1 MLVGKSE
8 ICYDDVIMDAET
20 KTTIKQL
27 LSIATS
33 WATSA
38 SPRLLELIQTM
49 GVLLY
54 GPPGTGKTH
63 LCRAIAND
71 SNQKLLAISTADV
84 SSKWVGES
92 EKIIKALF
100 SIARKLFPCLIFIDE
115 AEALF
120 YRRSSTDKSWER
132 TMLNQ
137 LLQEMDG
144 LNTDSNS
151 PVVIIATNRP
161 MDLDEAFLRRLPH
174 KVHFKLPSRDE
185 RCKIL
190 NLYLHPEEL
199 ESNVSV
205 EALAD
210 ATDRFSG
217 SDLRNLCGQAALVWK
232 IEQINKTPK
241 SNKTPITSA
250 KLLLSAS
257 HFETAL
263 SRTTPTTS
271 VASIDEL
278 NRFDAKFNTRYAKP
292 NAAHLTSL
300 KRKTPPQSTSE
311 HLSEK
316 RLKGEKTFDPENVD
330 SGGTAT
336 PEAPNVLRAENA
348 PSEQYTYKR
357 FSVRTP
363 NHHPNGKVWNVLKA
377 EPQIRLLYLSPGTGS
392 ERLECSLQIEEPFK
406 DLGCLQSSS
415 QSVKPFY
422 EAISYVWGDAT
433 MKEIIICDGKPLQ
446 ITSSLANALRK
457 VRFPKRHRI
466 LWADG
471 ICINQADI
479 EERGHQVTL
488 MAAIYSAAY
497 QVLCCLGDDEKL
509 QAKKT
514 FELAKRLS
522 EYLRQRRDEKNTMVK
537 RGNYLLDGNLDVL
550 NRLADDKLE
559 NDLSNQMN
567 DVQKFFQ
574 NPWLRRMWIRQEIGF
589 ASKAR
594 ALCGEE
600 EVDWV
605 DLQHLAWWAL
615 VRGPQIGFQSL
626 NHSCPHVGDFYKKS
640 TSFLDLLRNT
650 RDYNCSNPV
659 DHIFAL
665 LAHPSANNDIALPGT
680 LKDYLAGLR
689 SGSDEDGESSNPANI
704 EKANEEWLLDTISL
718 CYDMITSIKGSNSEN
733 NSLQPLLNNSDG
745 FPQATLS
752 DIFVSGS
759 GDRDFTTDGDA
770 SSAAWTSPTH
780 LENPPPST
788 LHESTLDE
796 PDEAGNSD
804 RASTEVQDLVQQTGV
819 NDVKEKEIAPDNL
832 IRILHML
839 SERRKLDEYMNVR
852 NHPINR
858 ATSSSIVTCAFS
870 QPFIDVDYRLSIDD
884 VCFKVAV
891 KILDMSRNLD
901 LFSTVQHDPAMRL
914 EDIAVSWVPR
924 WDHPTI
930 STYLGLG
937 SLGRENPWKFDKMNA
952 QVTLKENSPKEKVLT
967 MPGFLVDKIASST
980 DLITQDTFHDIQ
992 ELLYFWLTITDLKPS
1007 LQAGSLQRVEVYQR
1021 TLTAGNI
1028 FAEMLSIAIP
1038 RLSEEE
1044 VKNGFAAFW
1053 VQLCDAI
1060 HNTGL
1065 KDRRLDL
1072 NIFPVE
1078 ELKEAA
1084 KKGNRET
1091 FLSMADGVCR
1101 NRRVFRT
1108 SKGYLGVG
1116 PGILQQD
1123 DIVCVLPYR
1132 IPFVLRPVVV
1142 ENEARLSHAHTHP
1155 IETTSIYSR
1164 FRLVGE
1170 CYVDDI
1176 MEGKA
1181 MDGLEKQIFEIQ

>member
-1 MLVGKSE
+1 MLVGKSD
-8 ICYDDVIMDAET
+8 ISYDDVIMDAET

-27 LSIATS
+27 LSIATFR
-33 WATSA
+33 ATSA
-38 SPRLLELIQTM
+38 SNRLLKLIRTM

-71 SNQKLLAISTADV
+71 SNQKLIAISPADV
-84 SSKWVGES
+84 QSMWVGES
-92 EKIIKALF
+92 EKYIKALF
-100 SIARKLFPCLIFIDE
+100 SVARKLFPCLIFVDE
-115 AEALF
+115 ADALF
-120 YRRSSTDKSWER
+120 YRRSSTDKPGQRS
-132 TMLNQ
+132 MLNQ

-144 LNTDSNS
+144 LNADSKS
-151 PVVIIATNRP
+151 PLVIIATNRP

-185 RCKIL
+185 RCRIL
-190 NLYLHPEEL
+190 YLYLHHEDL

-210 ATDRFSG
+210 ETDRFSG
-217 SDLRNLCGQAALVWK
+217 SDLRNLCVEAALVWK

-241 SNKTPITSA
+241 SNETIIKSA
-250 KLLLSAS
+250 KILLSVF

-263 SRTTPTTS
+263 SRIAPTTS

-278 NRFDAKFNTRYAKP
+278 KRFDARYNTRSVNP
-292 NAAHLTSL
+292 TAALLTSL
-300 KRKTPPQSTSE
+300 KRKTPPQSISE

-316 RLKGEKTFDPENVD
+316 RLKGEKSFDLENVD
-330 SGGTAT
+330 SGGTTT
-336 PEAPNVLRAENA
+336 PEAPNAPPAENA
-348 PSEQYTYKR
+348 PNEQYTYEP
-357 FSVRTP
+357 FSVRTAK
-363 NHHPNGKVWNVLKA
+363 HHPKGKLWNVLKA
-377 EPQIRLLYLSPGTGS
+377 EPQIRLLHLSPGTGS

-406 DLGCLQSSS
+406 DLGCLMSSPQSA
-415 QSVKPFY
+415 KPFY
-422 EAISYVWGDAT
+422 EAISYVWGDAS
-433 MKEIIICDGKPLQ
+433 MKEIIICDGKSLQ

-457 VRFPKRHRI
+457 VRYPERHRI

-488 MAAIYSAAY
+488 MAAIYSAAD

-522 EYLRQRRDEKNTMVK
+522 EYLRLCCDAKNTRVE
-537 RGNYLLDGNLDVL
+537 RGNYNLDGNLDVL

-559 NDLSNQMN
+559 NDLRNQMN

-574 NPWLRRMWIRQEIGF
+574 NPWLSRMWIRQEIGF

-626 NHSCPHVGDFYKKS
+626 NKSCPHVGDFYKKS
-640 TSFLDLLRNT
+640 TSFLDLLIRA
-650 RDYNCSNPV
+650 RDYDCSNPV

-665 LAHPSANNDIALPGT
+665 LAHPSANNEIALPGT

-689 SGSDEDGESSNPANI
+689 SGSDEDGESSKTANI
-704 EKANEEWLLDTISL
+704 EKVNKEWVLDSISL
-718 CYDMITSIKGSNSEN
+718 CCDLINSIKGSNSEN
-733 NSLQPLLNNSDG
+733 NSGQPLVNNSDG

-759 GDRDFTTDGDA
+759 GDRDFTADGDA
-770 SSAAWTSPTH
+770 SSTAWTSPAN

-804 RASTEVQDLVQQTGV
+804 RACAEVQDLVQQTGV
-819 NDVKEKEIAPDNL
+819 NVVKEKEIIPDNL
-832 IRILHML
+832 IRVCHML
-839 SERRKLDEYMNVR
+839 SEKRKLDEYMNIR

-858 ATSSSIVTCAFS
+858 ATSSSVMTCAFS
-870 QPFIDVDYRLSIDD
+870 QPFIDVDYKLSIDD

-891 KILDMSRNLD
+891 KILDISRDLH
-901 LFSTVQHDPAMRL
+901 LFSAVQHDPETKL

-930 STYLGLG
+930 STYLGVM
-937 SLGRENPWKFDKMNA
+937 SHGREKLWKLDKMNT
-952 QVTLKENSPKEKVLT
+952 QITLKENSPKEKILT

-980 DLITQDTFHDIQ
+980 DLITQDTFHNIQ
-992 ELLYFWLTITDLKPS
+992 DLLYFWLTITDLKPS
-1007 LQAGSLQRVEVYQR
+1007 PQAGSLQRVEVYQR

-1028 FAEMLSIAIP
+1028 FSEMCSIAIP
-1038 RLSEEE
+1038 VLSEEE

-1060 HNTGL
+1060 HDAGL
-1065 KDRRLDL
+1065 KDEHLNL

-1084 KKGNRET
+1084 KKGNRT
-1091 FLSMADGVCR
+1091 LFLSMADGVCR

-1116 PGILQQD
+1116 PGVLQQD

-1132 IPFVLRPVVV
+1132 IPFVLRPIVVKHD
-1142 ENEARLSHAHTHP
+1142 ACLGYAYTDP
-1155 IETTSIYSR
+1155 LETTSICRR

-1181 MDGLEKQIFEIQ
+1181 MVGLEKQIIEIQ